1 MSRQFRRAG
10 PGDIES
16 LLKIDPVVEKDSC
29 RRECIV
35 RAVRAGECWVVC
47 EMSAPLGYGCLDRS
61 FFGEWFIPLVVVS
74 GANRRSGVG
83 RQIVSGLEQHAC
95 AEKIFTST
103 NRSNSPMRELLISLG
118 YQRSGT
124 VENLD
129 PGDPELIFVKFLS
142 QARIDCEGFCS
153 IRRRASRSPF

>member
-16 LLKIDPVVEKDSC
+16 LLKIDPVAEKDC
-29 RRECIV
+29 DRREYIA

-47 EMSAPLGYGCLDRS
+47 ETDDPGALLGYGCRDRS

-74 GANRRSGVG
+74 SANRRSGVG
-83 RQIVSGLEQHAC
+83 RQIVAGLEHQAS
-95 AEKIFTST
+95 ADKIFTST
-103 NRSNSPMRELLISLG
+103 NTSNLPMRQLLTSLG
-118 YQRSGT
+118 YLHSGT
-124 VENLD
+124 MENLD

-142 QARIDCEGFCS
+142 QARIGLDGFRS
-153 IRRRASRSPF
+153 VRR

>member
-16 LLKIDPVVEKDSC
+16 LLKIDPVAEKDSC
-29 RRECIV
+29 RREYIT
-35 RAVRAGECWVVC
+35 RAVRAEECWVVC
-47 EMSAPLGYGCLDRS
+47 EADDPGAPLGYGCLDRS

-74 GANRRSGVG
+74 SANRRYGVG
-83 RQIVSGLEQHAC
+83 RQIVSGLEQHAG

-103 NRSNSPMRELLISLG
+103 NTSNSPMRQMLTNLG
-118 YQRSGT
+118 YQHSGM

-129 PGDPELIFVKFLS
+129 PEDPELIFVKFLS
-142 QARIDCEGFCS
+142 QARIDRDGF
-153 IRRRASRSPF
+153 

>member
-16 LLKIDPVVEKDSC
+16 LLKIDPVAEKDSC
-29 RRECIV
+29 RRECIA
-35 RAVRAGECWVVC
+35 RAVRAEECWVVC
-47 EMSAPLGYGCLDRS
+47 EGDDPGVPLGYGCLDRS

-74 GANRRSGVG
+74 SRNRRSGVG
-83 RQIVSGLEQHAC
+83 RQIVSGLEYQAS
-95 AEKIFTST
+95 ADKIFTST
-103 NRSNSPMRELLISLG
+103 NTSNLPMRQLLTSLE

-142 QARIDCEGFCS
+142 QARTDRDGF
-153 IRRRASRSPF
+153 